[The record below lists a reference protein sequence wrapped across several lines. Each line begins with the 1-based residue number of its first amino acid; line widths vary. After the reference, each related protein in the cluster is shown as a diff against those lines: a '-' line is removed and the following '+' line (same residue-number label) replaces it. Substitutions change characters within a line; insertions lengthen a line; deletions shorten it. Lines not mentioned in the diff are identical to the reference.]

1 MNVQELSHDEY
12 MAGLRCEIQTDGL
25 IEALK
30 KRLDD
35 INQVALLLNY
45 KDWGVVQEKSSE
57 IIDLLKMQEE
67 PRVLA
72 LEEIHRGMAVW
83 LEDVD
88 KADVILAIGGSSAG
102 GAKCFITEKDMSI
115 TPKDAEY
122 GIRWRAWTQKPT
134 DAQREATRWGHICG
148 PDYCEL

>member
-1 MNVQELSHDEY
+1 MTDREKVIN
-12 MAGLRCEIQTDGL
+12 GLEQFIADFKPYCGN
-25 IEALK
+25 EADWQRVYDAL
-30 KRLDD
+30 
-35 INQVALLLNY
+35 ALL
-45 KDWGVVQEKSSE
+45 KEQ
-57 IIDLLKMQEE
+57 E

-88 KADVILAIGGSSAG
+88 KADVMLAIGGSSAG
-102 GAKCFITEKDMSI
+102 AAKCFITEKDMSI

-134 DAQREATRWGHICG
+134 DEQREKVKWDG
-148 PDYCEL
+148 